1 MIKNIALKAK
11 KASSQLASLGADTKN
26 NILNIIADCLIEDC
40 GAIISANAIDVKNA
54 KAKGM
59 KESLID
65 RLSLSES
72 RINAIAYAVRKIA
85 DLDDP
90 VGKAECFERPNGL
103 KIIKKQ
109 VPIGVVGVIYEARP
123 NVTADVA
130 AICIKTGN
138 AVVLKGGSDA
148 INSNKAIVASM
159 KKALNKIGI
168 PEEIIMLIEN
178 TDRESTNEMMRLN
191 GIIDVL
197 IPRGGSGLIKQVV
210 ENSTIPVIET
220 GTGNCHIYVDE
231 YADFKKAVDIIIN
244 AKTQRTGVCNAA
256 ESLVIHKN
264 VAKAFL
270 PEILN
275 ELNNKGVEIYGCNE
289 TQKYANYVK
298 PATDEDF
305 YTEYLD
311 MKISVIVLDSIDSAV
326 EHINEHSTGH
336 SEAIITENYNN
347 AMKFTERI
355 DSAAVYVNAS
365 TRFTD
370 GGEFG
375 FGAEIGISTQKL
387 HARGP
392 MGLRE
397 MTTYKYIILGNG
409 EIREWYIFYLV

>member
-409 EIREWYIFYLV
+409 EIRE

>member
-1 MIKNIALKAK
+1 MVKSVALKAK
-11 KASSQLASLGADTKN
+11 KASRQILCLGADTKKE
-26 NILNIIADCLIEDC
+26 ILIKISDCLLEDC
-40 GAIISANAIDVKNA
+40 ETILEANKIDIENA
-54 KAKGM
+54 KGKGV
-59 KESLID
+59 KASLID
-65 RLSLSES
+65 RLALTQS
-72 RINAIAYAVRKIA
+72 RIHDISGAVKMIA

-90 VGKAECFERPNGL
+90 VGSAECFERPNGL

-123 NVTADVA
+123 NVTADVS

-159 KKALNKIGI
+159 KRALNLCGVS
-168 PEEIIMLIEN
+168 EDIIMLIEA
-178 TDRESTNEMMRLN
+178 TDRESTNEMMQLN

-197 IPRGGSGLIKQVV
+197 IPRGGKGLIDQVV
-210 ENSTIPVIET
+210 KNATVPVIET
-220 GTGNCHIYVDE
+220 GTGNCHIYVDR
-231 YADFKKAVDIIIN
+231 YADFDKAVRIILN

-256 ESLVIHKN
+256 ESLVIHKD
-264 VAKAFL
+264 VADSFL
-270 PEILN
+270 PVILK
-275 ELNNKGVEIYGCNE
+275 ELHSAGVEIYGCTE
-289 TQKYANYVK
+289 SQKYSEFVK
-298 PATDEDF
+298 KATEDDF

-311 MKISVIVLDSIDSAV
+311 MKISVIVKDSIDAAI

-347 AMKFTERI
+347 AMKFTEQI

-392 MGLRE
+392 MGLKE
-397 MTTYKYIILGNG
+397 MTTYKYVILGNG
-409 EIREWYIFYLV
+409 ETRK

>member
-1 MIKNIALKAK
+1 MVKEIALKAK
-11 KASSQLASLGADTKN
+11 KASSELSCMSTAKKNEILIAIAKSLKDEAQS
-26 NILNIIADCLIEDC
+26 ILE
-40 GAIISANAIDVKNA
+40 ANEIDIKNA
-54 KAKGM
+54 EEKGV
-59 KESLID
+59 KESLVD
-65 RLSLSES
+65 RLKLTEE
-72 RINAIAYAVRKIA
+72 RIFSIA
-85 DLDDP
+85 DAVEHIVKLDDP
-90 VGKAECFERPNGL
+90 VGKAEAFERPNGL
-103 KIIKKQ
+103 KILKKK
-109 VPIGVVGVIYEARP
+109 VPLGVVGVIYEARP
-123 NVTADVA
+123 NVTADVS

-148 INSNKAIVASM
+148 INSNKAIVKAM
-159 KKALNKIGI
+159 KTALNNVGVN
-168 PEEIIMLIEN
+168 EDIIMLIES
-178 TDRESTNEMMRLN
+178 TDRESTTKMMKLN

-210 ENSTIPVIET
+210 ENATVPVIET

-231 YADFKKAVDIIIN
+231 YADFDKAKNIIMN

-256 ESLVIHKN
+256 ESLVIHKKI
-264 VAKAFL
+264 ADKFL
-270 PEILN
+270 PLILN
-275 ELNNKGVEIYGCNE
+275 ELYNAKVEIFGCEETLKYGE
-289 TQKYANYVK
+289 FVK

-311 MKISVIVLDSIDSAV
+311 MKISVIVKENIIDAI

-336 SEAIITENYNN
+336 SEAIITDNYTN
-347 AMKFTERI
+347 ATLFTEKI

-392 MGLRE
+392 MGLDE

-409 EIREWYIFYLV
+409 EIR

>member
-65 RLSLSES
+65 RLSLTES
-72 RINAIAYAVRKIA
+72 RINAIADAVRKIA

-168 PEEIIMLIEN
+168 SDEIIMLIEN

-264 VAKAFL
+264 IAKAFL
-270 PEILN
+270 PEILR
-275 ELNNKGVEIYGCNE
+275 ELNNKGVEIYGCKE
-289 TQKYANYVK
+289 TQKYADYVK

-397 MTTYKYIILGNG
+397 MTTYKYIVLGNG
-409 EIREWYIFYLV
+409 EIRE

>member
-1 MIKNIALKAK
+1 MIKSIALKAK
-11 KASSQLASLGADTKN
+11 KASAQLACAETDTKN
-26 NILNIIADCLIEDC
+26 SILIGIADALVKDCDDILI
-40 GAIISANAIDVKNA
+40 ANSKDIEMARL
-54 KAKGM
+54 KGM

-65 RLSLSES
+65 RLLLTED
-72 RINAIAYAVRKIA
+72 RIKSIADAIRKIA
-85 DLDDP
+85 DLNDP
-90 VGKAECFERPNGL
+90 VGKAECFQRPNGL

-109 VPIGVVGVIYEARP
+109 VPLGVVGVIYEARP

-130 AICIKTGN
+130 AICVKTGN

-148 INSNKAIVASM
+148 INSNKAIVSSM
-159 KKALNKIGI
+159 KKALNGAGVS
-168 PEEIIMLIEN
+168 EDIIMLIEN
-178 TDRESTNEMMRLN
+178 TDRESTNEMMKLN

-197 IPRGGSGLIKQVV
+197 IPRGGAGLIKQVV
-210 ENSTIPVIET
+210 ENATVPVIET
-220 GTGNCHIYVDE
+220 GTGNCHIFVDE
-231 YADFKKAVDIIIN
+231 FADIEKAVKIVLN

-264 VAKAFL
+264 IASKVL
-270 PEILN
+270 PNILT
-275 ELNNKGVEIYGCNE
+275 ELNKAGVEIFGCAK
-289 TQKYANYVK
+289 TCKYADYVRS
-298 PATDEDF
+298 ASEEDY

-311 MKISVIVLDSIDSAV
+311 MKISVIVKDSIYDAIT
-326 EHINEHSTGH
+326 HINEHSTGH

-347 AMKFTERI
+347 AMMFTEQI

-392 MGLRE
+392 MGLEE
-397 MTTYKYIILGNG
+397 MTTYKYIVLGNG
-409 EIREWYIFYLV
+409 EIRE

>member
-1 MIKNIALKAK
+1 MVKSIALKAK
-11 KASSQLASLGADTKN
+11 EASMQLSCLGTDVKN
-26 NILNIIADCLIEDC
+26 KILIKFADCLISDC
-40 GAIISANAIDVKNA
+40 QMIINANKADVKSA
-54 KAKGM
+54 ETKGM
-59 KESLID
+59 KSSLID
-65 RLSLSES
+65 RLKLNEE
-72 RINAIAYAVRKIA
+72 RIKSISDAVRKIA
-85 DLDDP
+85 DLSDP
-90 VGKAECFERPNGL
+90 VGEAESFVRPNGL
-103 KIIKKQ
+103 KIIKKR
-109 VPIGVVGVIYEARP
+109 VPLGVVGVIYEARP
-123 NVTADVA
+123 NVTADVT

-159 KKALNKIGI
+159 KKALKNVGVSEDIV
-168 PEEIIMLIEN
+168 MLIES
-178 TDRESTNEMMRLN
+178 TDRESTNEMLKLN

-197 IPRGGSGLIKQVV
+197 IPRGGSGLIKNVV
-210 ENSTIPVIET
+210 ENATIPVIET
-220 GTGNCHIYVDE
+220 GTGNCHIYIDE
-231 YADFKKAVDIIIN
+231 FADIDKAAKIILN

-264 VAKAFL
+264 IANLFL
-270 PEILN
+270 PIILK
-275 ELNNKGVEIYGCNE
+275 ELNNSGVEIYGCPE
-289 TQKYANYVK
+289 TVKYADFVK
-298 PATDEDF
+298 KAADEDY

-311 MKISVIVLDSIDSAV
+311 MKISVIVINNFDDAV
-326 EHINEHSTGH
+326 KHINEHSTGH

-347 AMKFTERI
+347 AMRFTEKI

-392 MGLRE
+392 MGLKE

-409 EIREWYIFYLV
+409 EIRE